1 MTQSTP
7 DTSRTLAKPEL
18 PEKLNGNITEQF
30 LEPNRQRIPVTI
42 HRYPG
47 QSIGDRINLY
57 CGGPNAD
64 AVVSTALVTQSG
76 DKTIIQVDAI
86 KLRKLSP
93 GVHAMYYNITPKS
106 GTPIQQSTWLLFG
119 WLWK

>member
-18 PEKLNGNITEQF
+18 PEKLNGSITEKF
-30 LEPNRQRIPVTI
+30 LESNRQRIPVTI

-57 CGGPNAD
+57 SGGPNAD
-64 AVVSTALVTQSG
+64 AVVSTASVTQSG
-76 DKTIIQVDAI
+76 DKTTIQVEAI
-86 KLRKLSP
+86 ELRRLSP
-93 GVHAMYYNITPKS
+93 GTHAMYYNVTPKS
-106 GTPIQQSTWLLFG
+106 GTPSEPSTWLLYR
-119 WLWK
+119 WLLD

>member
-7 DTSRTLAKPEL
+7 DTSRTLARPEL
-18 PEKLNGNITEQF
+18 PEKLNGSITEKF
-30 LEPNRQRIPVTI
+30 LESNRQRIPVTI

-64 AVVSTALVTQSG
+64 AVVSTALITQSG
-76 DKTIIQVDAI
+76 DKTTIQVDAI

-93 GVHAMYYNITPKS
+93 GTHAMYYDITRKS
-106 GTPIQQSTWLLFG
+106 GTSAQKSSLLLFR
-119 WLWK
+119 WILD